1 MNLQSLLSLLLT
13 FGILCLCWSSARL
26 WHWAWGRWLLGQPLL
41 EFEPR
46 RETPWS
52 WTEVL
57 FGLVVM
63 ILLPGL
69 AVSTVRPWLPP
80 SELPVERSEP
90 RTTPVTP
97 PLAHRAEDGVR
108 TRADAVSSTPAGL
121 TTDAS
126 ASGASSAQPDVT
138 KRKQNE
144 GDRNGLTMMEASE
157 REPLAELNPPQMF
170 IASLAS
176 LVACMISI
184 GWVLFRTD
192 ADRGSDLGLTLARAR
207 SDVRLGWVAF
217 VMLAPVVYAIQFVLV
232 LWFPSRHPLTTMFLQ
247 NPSWSI
253 FLLAGFAAVMVA
265 PLVEEFLFR
274 VLLQGWLEKVGR
286 QFQASSARSRG
297 VGPSDPNLSDSGA
310 PHPSSVAGRSGV
322 HGGALERPSG
332 SATVTGDTGSMGA
345 WMEPLPGS
353 SLITSEAGLRVSV
366 QTRVAP
372 PPRWPLIAT
381 SLLFAGLH
389 GTHGPDPIPLF
400 VFAMGLGYLYERTH
414 RILPSL
420 VLHATLNSTSV
431 LVLGIA
437 LLTGER
443 PAAG

>member
-13 FGILCLCWSSARL
+13 FGVLCLCWSSAQL

-57 FGLVVM
+57 FGLVVV

-69 AVSTVRPWLPP
+69 AVSTARPWLPP
-80 SELPVERSEP
+80 SELPAEQNEP
-90 RTTPVTP
+90 RTAPVTP
-97 PLAHRAEDGVR
+97 PLAQHAEDGVR
-108 TRADAVSSTPAGL
+108 PRADAVSSNPAGL
-121 TTDAS
+121 TSDAS
-126 ASGASSAQPDVT
+126 ASGASSAQLDVT
-138 KRKQNE
+138 RRKQNE
-144 GDRNGLTMMEASE
+144 GDGNGLTMTEASE
-157 REPLAELNPPQMF
+157 REPLAELNPQQMF

-207 SDVRLGWVAF
+207 SDVRLGLVAF
-217 VMLAPVVYAIQFVLV
+217 VMLAPVVYVIQFVLV
-232 LWFPSRHPLTTMFLQ
+232 VWFPSRHPLTTMFLQ
-247 NPSWSI
+247 NPSWSV
-253 FLLAGFAAVMVA
+253 FLLAGFAAVLVA

-286 QFQASSARSRG
+286 QLLASSVRSREPIPG
-297 VGPSDPNLSDSGA
+297 DPSPGDSGA
-310 PHPSSVAGRSGV
+310 PHRASVAGRSGV

-332 SATVTGDTGSMGA
+332 SASVTGATGSMA
-345 WMEPLPGS
+345 ARMEPTPGS
-353 SLITSEAGLRVSV
+353 SLITAEAGILVSGQARVE
-366 QTRVAP
+366 P

-400 VFAMGLGYLYERTH
+400 IFAMGLGYLYERTH

-443 PAAG
+443 PDAG